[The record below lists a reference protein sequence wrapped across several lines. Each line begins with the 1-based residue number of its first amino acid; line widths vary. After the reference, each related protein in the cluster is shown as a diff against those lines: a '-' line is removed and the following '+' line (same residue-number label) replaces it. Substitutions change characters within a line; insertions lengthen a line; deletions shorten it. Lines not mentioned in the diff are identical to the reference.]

1 MQLHGTSRI
10 FAPVLFTLHC
20 RCATRCVA
28 PFRPDPI
35 EAWRQASG
43 RVRSI
48 GRVQLEGPADIKAVR
63 AENLARVLLPSD
75 AGSRRAPP
83 PAPHASQSSNDPL
96 QRRGPPSEE
105 SVAVDITVEDLS
117 VQLAIEESTRHSY
130 WNSVALEQ
138 ARGANARASEALLRS
153 QTPEPGPRLLC
164 VVFKRRPAAIR
175 EAVLDDPAFDSTRS
189 ALAQHNFPVE
199 LEGGGKVL
207 TKPEHYEAGLEAM
220 RLLGKRLE
228 PNHVL
233 VEEESYDDL
242 IRAGAAS
249 ASLIPLGDPPLLS
262 RSAVVPPCAGSGI
275 ARRQRGLPDE
285 DCYLGTAKE
294 KAAVAHAKN
303 RRWWQWQGLAGGGP
317 GAHAR
322 PLGLE

>member
-1 MQLHGTSRI
+1 
-10 FAPVLFTLHC
+10 
-20 RCATRCVA
+20 
-28 PFRPDPI
+28 
-35 EAWRQASG
+35 
-43 RVRSI
+43 
-48 GRVQLEGPADIKAVR
+48 
-63 AENLARVLLPSD
+63 
-75 AGSRRAPP
+75 
-83 PAPHASQSSNDPL
+83 L
-96 QRRGPPSEE
+96 QRRGPASEE

-199 LEGGGKVL
+199 LEG
-207 TKPEHYEAGLEAM
+207 LEAM
-220 RLLGKRLE
+220 RLLGKKLE

-242 IRAGAAS
+242 IRAVRQREQVNNRAGAAS

-262 RSAVVPPCAGSGI
+262 RSAMVPPCAGSGI

-285 DCYLGTAKE
+285 DCYLGTAKV
-294 KAAVAHAKN
+294 KAAVAHVKN
-303 RRWWQWQGLAGGGP
+303 RRWWQW
-317 GAHAR
+317 
-322 PLGLE
+322 

>member
-1 MQLHGTSRI
+1 
-10 FAPVLFTLHC
+10 
-20 RCATRCVA
+20 
-28 PFRPDPI
+28 
-35 EAWRQASG
+35 
-43 RVRSI
+43 
-48 GRVQLEGPADIKAVR
+48 
-63 AENLARVLLPSD
+63 
-75 AGSRRAPP
+75 
-83 PAPHASQSSNDPL
+83 
-96 QRRGPPSEE
+96 
-105 SVAVDITVEDLS
+105 
-117 VQLAIEESTRHSY
+117 
-130 WNSVALEQ
+130 VALEQ

-262 RSAVVPPCAGSGI
+262 WSAVVPPCAGSGI

-303 RRWWQWQGLAGGGP
+303 RRASSICQSTFAKSSVSEYAASPYLNRTEPMSEFLCPTENVPAAIGSRPFTENP
-317 GAHAR
+317 GMRGSHHKVQ
-322 PLGLE
+322 P